1 MNPIVRNVIPVIA
14 ILALGLSATADAA
27 KRKAKDLL
35 QYIPADSPY
44 VFAFTKPFPDKLADK
59 FDPLVDQTLGAYRKI
74 INYELSKELVEMS
87 ADEDSAIEALR
98 LQDTMEEL
106 LSLMSVQGLRDAGVG
121 RGSLMAIYGD
131 GVLPVLRIALT
142 DSDAFGEALERIEAK
157 AGETMPM
164 ATIGRESYRYFDA
177 DKMRVV
183 IAMIG
188 KDAVLALVPATYSED
203 RLEQTLGLSKP
214 RNNLARS
221 KDLGKIAKEYG
232 FTDHLI
238 SYVDVERIAGAFL
251 GDTDGRNAEL
261 LAALEYDPSAVS
273 DTCRAEFAQLAGVA
287 PRIVMGYT
295 EVGTAALRTSMV
307 FELRD
312 DIAAGLA
319 AVPTAVAGLG
329 PDLGGLFSFGFSM
342 DPLAM
347 RNFYEAR
354 LDAMEAE
361 PFECEHLAEL
371 QSGVAK
377 GREALAQP
385 LPPVVYSFRGML
397 ANITG
402 LEGMDIA
409 TDTPPTSVD
418 ASLLFA
424 IDNAQDLVT
433 MAAMM
438 SPEIA
443 ALNLLPDGKA
453 KKLDLPQIATVA
465 QEAFAALSDSGLSV
479 SLGEGSEQNV
489 EAMLEADVDESKP
502 FVSMSMD
509 AAKYYEFV
517 GEAMMAEEQDE
528 EGEDVPLAMR
538 TAMRDIMV
546 SSGSLYERM
555 LMNVHLTERGI
566 EFDTRMT
573 LVD

>member
-1 MNPIVRNVIPVIA
+1 
-14 ILALGLSATADAA
+14 
-27 KRKAKDLL
+27 
-35 QYIPADSPY
+35 
-44 VFAFTKPFPDKLADK
+44 
-59 FDPLVDQTLGAYRKI
+59 
-74 INYELSKELVEMS
+74 
-87 ADEDSAIEALR
+87 
-98 LQDTMEEL
+98 
-106 LSLMSVQGLRDAGVG
+106 
-121 RGSLMAIYGD
+121 MAIYGD
-131 GVLPVLRIALT
+131 GVLPVMRIALT
-142 DSDAFGEALERIEAK
+142 DADAFGAALDRIEAK
-157 AGETMPM
+157 AGEKMPVG
-164 ATIGRESYRYFDA
+164 TIGGASYRYFDA
-177 DKMRVV
+177 DKMRVI
-183 IAMIG
+183 IAMVG
-188 KDAVLALVPATYSED
+188 KDVVMALVPGTYSDD
-203 RLEQTLGLSKP
+203 RLERTLGLSKP

-221 KDLGKIAKEYG
+221 KDLKKIAKEYG
-232 FTDHLI
+232 FTDHFV
-238 SYVDVERIAGAFL
+238 SYIDVERMAGAFL
-251 GDTDGRNAEL
+251 GDDGRNSEL
-261 LAALEYDPSAVS
+261 FAALEYDSSTLS
-273 DTCRAEFAQLAGVA
+273 DTCRAEFAQMAAIA

-295 EVGTAALRTSMV
+295 EVGMSAMSTSMV
-307 FELRD
+307 VELRD

-319 AVPTAVAGLG
+319 AIPAAVPGLG

-347 RNFYEAR
+347 RSFYEAR

-371 QSGVAK
+371 QGGVAK

-397 ANITG
+397 ANVTG

-409 TDTPPTSVD
+409 TETPPTSVD
-418 ASLLFA
+418 ASMLFA

-453 KKLDLPQIATVA
+453 KRLDLPQIAMVA
-465 QEAFAALSDSGLSV
+465 QEAFAALSDKGLSV
-479 SLGEGSEQNV
+479 SLGEGSDQNV
-489 EAMLEADVDESKP
+489 EAMLQADVAESKP

-517 GEAMMAEEQDE
+517 GEAMMAAEEEE
-528 EGEDVPLAMR
+528 EGEEVPEAVR
-538 TAMRDIMV
+538 GAMRDIMV

-566 EFDTRMT
+566 EIDSRMT
-573 LVD
+573 LAD

>member
-1 MNPIVRNVIPVIA
+1 MNPIARKVIPVIA

-27 KRKAKDLL
+27 KRKAKDVL
-35 QYIPADSPY
+35 QYIPADTPY
-44 VFAFTKPFPDKLADK
+44 VFAFTKPFPDKLMDK
-59 FDPLVDQTLGAYRKI
+59 FDPMIDQTLGAYRKI

-87 ADEDSAIEALR
+87 ADENAAEEAMK
-98 LQDTMEEL
+98 LQDTMEEF
-106 LSLMSVQGLRDAGVG
+106 LSLFSVQGLRDAGVG

-142 DSDAFGEALERIEAK
+142 DSDAFDAALDRIESK
-157 AGETMPM
+157 AGETMPTG
-164 ATIGRESYRYFDA
+164 TIGRETYRYFDA
-177 DKMRVV
+177 DKMRIV
-183 IAMIG
+183 IAVIG
-188 KDAVLALVPATYSED
+188 DDAVLALVPGSVSEE

-221 KDLGKIAKEYG
+221 KDLKKIAKEYG
-232 FTDHLI
+232 FTDHLV
-238 SYVDVERIAGAFL
+238 SYIDVQRIASAFL
-251 GDTDGRNAEL
+251 GDPSGENAEL
-261 LAALEYDPSAVS
+261 LAALDYDTSAIS
-273 DTCRAEFAQLAGVA
+273 DTCRTEFSELAGIA
-287 PRIVMGYT
+287 PRIVLGYT

-319 AVPTAVAGLG
+319 AVPAAVPGLG

-354 LDAMEAE
+354 LDAMEAD
-361 PFECEHLAEL
+361 PFSCEHLAEM
-371 QSGVAK
+371 QAGVAK

-385 LPPVVYSFRGML
+385 VPPVVYSFRGML
-397 ANITG
+397 ANVTG
-402 LEGMDIA
+402 LEGMDLA
-409 TDTPPTSVD
+409 TETPPTSVD
-418 ASLLFA
+418 ASMLFA

-453 KKLDLPQIATVA
+453 KKLDLPQIAMVA
-465 QEAFAALSDSGLSV
+465 QEAFAALSESGLSV

-489 EAMLEADVDESKP
+489 EAMLQADVDESKP
-502 FVSMSMD
+502 FVTMSMD

-517 GEAMMAEEQDE
+517 GAAMMAEEQDE
-528 EGEDVPLAMR
+528 EGEEVPLAMR

-566 EFDTRMT
+566 EFDTRVT
-573 LVD
+573 IVD

>member
-1 MNPIVRNVIPVIA
+1 MNPIARKVIPVIA

-27 KRKAKDLL
+27 KRKAKDIL

-44 VFAFTKPFPDKLADK
+44 VFAFTKPFPDKLMDK
-59 FDPLVDQTLGAYRKI
+59 FDPMMDQTLGAYRKI
-74 INYELSKELVEMS
+74 INYEMSKELVEMS
-87 ADEDSAIEALR
+87 ADENSAAEAMK
-98 LQDTMEEL
+98 LQDTMEEFL
-106 LSLMSVQGLRDAGVG
+106 TLFSVEGLRDAGVG
-121 RGSLMAIYGD
+121 RGSLMALYGD

-142 DSDAFGEALERIEAK
+142 DSDAFDAALDRIESK
-157 AGETMPM
+157 AGEKMPTG
-164 ATIGRESYRYFDA
+164 TIGRESYRYFDA
-177 DKMRVV
+177 DKLRIV
-183 IAMIG
+183 IAVIG
-188 KDAVLALVPATYSED
+188 KDAVLALVPGSVSDE

-214 RNNLARS
+214 RNNLHRS
-221 KDLGKIAKEYG
+221 KDLKKLAKEYG
-232 FTDHLI
+232 FTDHLV
-238 SYVDVERIAGAFL
+238 SYIDVERIASAFL
-251 GDTDGRNAEL
+251 GDPNGENAEL
-261 LAALEYDPSAVS
+261 LAALDYDASAIS
-273 DTCRAEFAQLAGVA
+273 DTCRDEFAELAGVT
-287 PRIVMGYT
+287 PRIVLGYT
-295 EVGTAALRTSMV
+295 EVGTAVLRTSMV

-319 AVPTAVAGLG
+319 AVPAAVPGLG

-354 LDAMEAE
+354 LDAMEAD
-361 PFECEHLAEL
+361 PFSCEHLAEM
-371 QSGVAK
+371 QAGVAK

-385 LPPVVYSFRGML
+385 VPPVVYSFRGML

-402 LEGMDIA
+402 LEGMDLA
-409 TDTPPTSVD
+409 TETPPTSVD
-418 ASLLFA
+418 ASMMFA

-453 KKLDLPQIATVA
+453 KKLDLPQIAMVA
-465 QEAFAALSDSGLSV
+465 QEAFAALSESGLSV
-479 SLGEGSEQNV
+479 SLGEGSEQNA
-489 EAMLEADVDESKP
+489 EAMLQADVDESKP

-509 AAKYYEFV
+509 AAKYYEFI
-517 GEAMMAEEQDE
+517 GAAMMAEEQDE
-528 EGEDVPLAMR
+528 EGEEVPLAMR

-566 EFDTRMT
+566 EFDTRVT